1 MTDAVENQYIE
12 MAYARVSSKNQTL
25 ARQEAS
31 ILNAV
36 PDLKAKYFYKDKW
49 TGKEFDRPE
58 YGRLKEKVEEL
69 TEVNPDIN
77 LRLTVRCIYSQT
89 TASASHDFNEES
101 TAVLSGLPV
110 FPRWQRN
117 ADRRLYDAKRWQLE
131 GE

>member
-58 YGRLKEKVEEL
+58 YAPEG
-69 TEVNPDIN
+69 PDTLQAAL
-77 LRLTVRCIYSQT
+77 LR
-89 TASASHDFNEES
+89 
-101 TAVLSGLPV
+101 
-110 FPRWQRN
+110 RWQ
-117 ADRRLYDAKRWQLE
+117 A
-131 GE
+131 

>member
-1 MTDAVENQYIE
+1 MTDAVENQYI
-12 MAYARVSSKNQTL
+12 
-25 ARQEAS
+25 EAS

-77 LRLTVRCIYSQT
+77 LRLTVRYP
-89 TASASHDFNEES
+89 EEE
-101 TAVLSGLPV
+101 
-110 FPRWQRN
+110 
-117 ADRRLYDAKRWQLE
+117 D
-131 GE
+131 

>member
-77 LRLTVRCIYSQT
+77 LRLTLPGRG
-89 TASASHDFNEES
+89 
-101 TAVLSGLPV
+101 GLRRWHRTPQAIEDTMTLYI
-110 FPRWQRN
+110 FPDN
-117 ADRRLYDAKRWQLE
+117 SVCVP
-131 GE
+131 

>member
-36 PDLKAKYFYKDKW
+36 PDLKAKYFYK
-49 TGKEFDRPE
+49 E

-77 LRLTVRCIYSQT
+77 LRLTVRYP
-89 TASASHDFNEES
+89 EEE
-101 TAVLSGLPV
+101 
-110 FPRWQRN
+110 
-117 ADRRLYDAKRWQLE
+117 D
-131 GE
+131 

>member
-36 PDLKAKYFYKDKW
+36 PDLKAKYFYK
-49 TGKEFDRPE
+49 
-58 YGRLKEKVEEL
+58 EL

-77 LRLTVRCIYSQT
+77 LRLTVRYP
-89 TASASHDFNEES
+89 EEE
-101 TAVLSGLPV
+101 
-110 FPRWQRN
+110 
-117 ADRRLYDAKRWQLE
+117 D
-131 GE
+131 

>member
-49 TGKEFDRPE
+49 RVYQAEGKGRGT
-58 YGRLKEKVEEL
+58 YGSK
-69 TEVNPDIN
+69 P
-77 LRLTVRCIYSQT
+77 
-89 TASASHDFNEES
+89 
-101 TAVLSGLPV
+101 
-110 FPRWQRN
+110 
-117 ADRRLYDAKRWQLE
+117 
-131 GE
+131 

>member
-58 YGRLKEKVEEL
+58 YGRLIQSQGSENKVFRHSRA
-69 TEVNPDIN
+69 THIRN
-77 LRLTVRCIYSQT
+77 LRNCRRYDYRHYC
-89 TASASHDFNEES
+89 
-101 TAVLSGLPV
+101 SGKSISG
-110 FPRWQRN
+110 R
-117 ADRRLYDAKRWQLE
+117 AGA
-131 GE
+131 GG

>member
-49 TGKEFDRPE
+49 QAEGKGRGT
-58 YGRLKEKVEEL
+58 YGSK
-69 TEVNPDIN
+69 P
-77 LRLTVRCIYSQT
+77 
-89 TASASHDFNEES
+89 
-101 TAVLSGLPV
+101 
-110 FPRWQRN
+110 
-117 ADRRLYDAKRWQLE
+117 
-131 GE
+131 

>member
-25 ARQEAS
+25 ARQEAA

-77 LRLTVRCIYSQT
+77 LRLTVRYP
-89 TASASHDFNEES
+89 EEE
-101 TAVLSGLPV
+101 
-110 FPRWQRN
+110 
-117 ADRRLYDAKRWQLE
+117 D
-131 GE
+131 